1 MYFGVLTLHLLFVM
15 AWVAT
20 VFYLPR
26 ILVNIAEVGD
36 VPLINDRLQLM
47 AKRLYRFGH
56 IMFGM
61 AFIFG
66 LWLWF
71 GGLGVSVSG
80 GWLHAKLTLV
90 VLLLVYF
97 VVCGR
102 MAKKGFSALPSS
114 RTLRLL
120 NELPIF
126 LVLAVIYLVLAKPF

>member
-1 MYFGVLTLHLLFVM
+1 MYLWVKTLHLLFVM

-36 VPLINDRLQLM
+36 VPLINERLQLM
-47 AKRLYRFGH
+47 GKRLYRFGH
-56 IMFGM
+56 IMFGI

-66 LWLWF
+66 LWLWLGF
-71 GGLGVSVSG
+71 GISVT

-90 VLLLVYF
+90 VLLLAYF

-102 MAKKGFSALPSS
+102 MVKKGVSALPSS

>member
-1 MYFGVLTLHLLFVM
+1 MYFWIKTLHLLFVM
-15 AWVAT
+15 AWVAC

-36 VPLINDRLQLM
+36 VPFINGRLQLM
-47 AKRLYRFGH
+47 ARRLYRFGH
-56 IMFGM
+56 IMFGL
-61 AFIFG
+61 AFALG

-71 GGLGVSVSG
+71 GFGMSG

-90 VLLLVYF
+90 ALLLAYF

-102 MAKKGFSALPSS
+102 MAKKGISALPSS

-126 LVLAVIYLVLAKPF
+126 LVLGVIYLVLAKPF